1 MNNNCARKKFKYVP
15 GRKTNIVIYL
25 LMFVHVF
32 RDLSEITFIIYNTTG
47 EALIALLF
55 VFDVLSYFVS

>member
-1 MNNNCARKKFKYVP
+1 MNNNCASKKFKYVP

-25 LMFVHVF
+25 HIIVHVF
-32 RDLSEITFIIYNTTG
+32 RDLSEIKFIIYNTTG